1 MRSAFLITATG
12 CPAVSV
18 PAGFTPT
25 GLPVGI
31 QLVGPAGSERRLL
44 EIAHAVETLT
54 GAGRR
59 RPPL

>member
-1 MRSAFLITATG
+1 MRSAYLITATG

-18 PAGFTPT
+18 PAGFTAA
-25 GLPVGI
+25 GLPVGL

-44 EIAHAVETLT
+44 EVALSYERLS